1 MTLGAPEI
9 AVLGSWAATGLG
21 LGLWI
26 WGWAAERNPLKRQRL
41 HDSGIVLV
49 FAGILTRVVTKAEPL
64 GVFDWLWLFV
74 SPLFMAAALWRLT
87 RTETPKP

>member
-1 MTLGAPEI
+1 MTLAAPEI

-21 LGLWI
+21 LGLWL
-26 WGWAAERNPLKRQRL
+26 WGLLAERHPIRKQRL
-41 HDSGIVLV
+41 QDTGVVLL
-49 FAGILTRVVTKAEPL
+49 FAGILARVVTKEQTF
-64 GVFDWLWLFV
+64 GVWDWFLLFV